1 MRTTVSY
8 KKTKIAAAVAFA
20 TTLIP
25 QTDQVF
31 AAQSASLEEI
41 VVTATRREMNA
52 SDIPFNISAI
62 TGEEIDAANIT
73 DVQELMRSM
82 PGISVSDGGGRFS
95 ENNNVITIRGLNV
108 DPAATDRR
116 FLSDPTVSTY
126 VGDTPV
132 FANFILKDVKR
143 VEAMRGPQ
151 GTLYGSGSLGGT
163 VRFVMNE
170 PSTEGLD
177 ARIDTS
183 VGTTSGSSGQ
193 NFSADIML
201 NIPLSD
207 DLAFRFSS
215 GIIDNDG
222 VIDYVNVYATD
233 NNGIP
238 LAEGGDI
245 AYGEPIYTNNEQA
258 DTVDVDYSRAAL
270 RWTPNDNFEATLTYM
285 NQKGEYGGRR
295 QATSGPDGWG

>member
-1 MRTTVSY
+1 MNSETSFN
-8 KKTKIAAAVAFA
+8 KTKIALAVALASSILPYTNQANADESA
-20 TTLIP
+20 T
-25 QTDQVF
+25 
-31 AAQSASLEEI
+31 LEEI

-62 TGEEIDAANIT
+62 TGDEIEAANIT
-73 DVQELMRSM
+73 DVQELMRAM
-82 PGISVSDGGGRFS
+82 PGITVADGGGRFA

-108 DPAATDRR
+108 DPSATDRR

-132 FANFILKDVKR
+132 FANFVLKDIKR

-170 PSTEGLD
+170 PSTEEFE

-183 VGTTSGSSGQ
+183 IGTTSSSPGQ

-207 DLAFRFSS
+207 ELAFRFSS

-222 VIDYVNVYATD
+222 VIDYANVYATD
-233 NNGIP
+233 AEGIP
-238 LAEGGDI
+238 LAEGGDL
-245 AYGEPIYTNNEQA
+245 AY
-258 DTVDVDYSRAAL
+258 
-270 RWTPNDNFEATLTYM
+270 
-285 NQKGEYGGRR
+285 
-295 QATSGPDGWG
+295 

>member
-1 MRTTVSY
+1 MRCRCS
-8 KKTKIAAAVAFA
+8 ARNPR
-20 TTLIP
+20 LIG
-25 QTDQVF
+25 D
-31 AAQSASLEEI
+31 SS
-41 VVTATRREMNA
+41 
-52 SDIPFNISAI
+52 
-62 TGEEIDAANIT
+62 
-73 DVQELMRSM
+73 
-82 PGISVSDGGGRFS
+82 
-95 ENNNVITIRGLNV
+95 
-108 DPAATDRR
+108 ATDRR

-132 FANFILKDVKR
+132 FANFVLKDIKR

-170 PSTEGLD
+170 PSTEKFD

-183 VGTTSGSSGQ
+183 IGTTSSSPGQ

-207 DLAFRFSS
+207 ELAFRFSS

-222 VIDYVNVYATD
+222 VIDYANVYATD
-233 NNGIP
+233 ADGIP

-245 AYGEPIYTNNEQA
+245 AYGKPNSSEEEILNAARIAEASVFISELPEGMDTNIGEDGHKLSGGQRQRLAIARAVLKDAPILILDEATSNVDNETEAALQRSIEKISVDRTTLIIAHRLSTIRNADRIIVLDSGSISEEGTHDELIKNNGI
-258 DTVDVDYSRAAL
+258 YSRLWAVQ
-270 RWTPNDNFEATLTYM
+270 TGEVEND
-285 NQKGEYGGRR
+285 
-295 QATSGPDGWG
+295 